1 MPTLRFVSVAMLVL
15 AACRSAP
22 PPVPPVLPV
31 TPSAPLA
38 PAAPAGPA
46 LSADGRA
53 FAAETSYLGPC
64 APAGSR
70 GGCYRFRF
78 APDGTATHV
87 LMDAPLRGRY
97 RIDGEVVRFTASAPD
112 AEEQR
117 LPLTEG
123 RRVLAGEY
131 RLEP

>member
-1 MPTLRFVSVAMLVL
+1 MTRPNFVPLLVLSL
-15 AACRSAP
+15 AACQSAP
-22 PPVPPVLPV
+22 
-31 TPSAPLA
+31 TPAPTTA
-38 PAAPAGPA
+38 PSNTPATASPTDGPT

-53 FAAETSYLGPC
+53 FAAETRYLGTC

-87 LMDAPLRGRY
+87 LLDAPQHGRY
-97 RIDGEVVRFTASAPD
+97 RIEGDALLFTADAPD
-112 AEEQR
+112 AQEQR
-117 LPLTEG
+117 LPFTEG
-123 RRVLAGEY
+123 RRVLGGEY